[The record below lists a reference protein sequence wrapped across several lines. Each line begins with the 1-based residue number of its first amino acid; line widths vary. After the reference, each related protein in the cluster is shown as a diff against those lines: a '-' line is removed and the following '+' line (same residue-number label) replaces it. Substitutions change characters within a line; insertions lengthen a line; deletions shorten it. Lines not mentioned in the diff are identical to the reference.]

1 MEGNFPTDQ
10 GWGGVGWGDGS
21 GGNAGNASDGDRWG
35 AADEALFAC
44 PPLTSCCAA
53 RFLTGR
59 GLSSAWALGTPALEN
74 VNKTCTSG
82 LLQFLPL
89 SPVPSLPSFLLSCLL
104 PILPS
109 PFTNIYEVCLPGFD
123 PDKQDRVLDFKELLI
138 W

>member
-89 SPVPSLPSFLLSCLL
+89 SPVPSLPSFFPVFFPFFLPLSQIFMKFVYQVL
-104 PILPS
+104 IL
-109 PFTNIYEVCLPGFD
+109 TNKTESLTLKSF
-123 PDKQDRVLDFKELLI
+123 
-138 W
+138 